1 MGPSPRILITGA
13 DGFVGRH
20 LQAALGA
27 RYPNTAPLTDWF
39 DLRDEDAVTSA
50 VGAGCPDVCVHLAG
64 ITTVAAARNDEAQAW
79 SVNLHGTLALAR
91 AILRFAPACSMI
103 FASTADA
110 YGTGQGAI
118 SEDVPLAPLNLYAAS
133 KAAADLALG
142 AMTVDGLRVVR
153 VRPFNHTGPGQSPD
167 LVVAA
172 FARQVAR
179 IAAGV
184 QAPVIDVGSLESW
197 RDFLDV
203 RDVCAA
209 YMACIDRRHEIAP
222 GTILNIGSGIAR
234 RIGDV
239 LMELVALGGVQAEVR
254 AAAGRMR
261 SENVHRA
268 YADTARA
275 RSLLGWQPAIPWT
288 ETLRAVLDDWRARV
302 RQ

>member
-1 MGPSPRILITGA
+1 MPM
-13 DGFVGRH
+13 
-20 LQAALGA
+20 
-27 RYPNTAPLTDWF
+27 
-39 DLRDEDAVTSA
+39 
-50 VGAGCPDVCVHLAG
+50 
-64 ITTVAAARNDEAQAW
+64 AQ
-79 SVNLHGTLALAR
+79 
-91 AILRFAPACSMI
+91 
-103 FASTADA
+103 
-110 YGTGQGAI
+110 GQGAI
-118 SEDVPLAPLNLYAAS
+118 SEDVPLAPRNLYAAS

-261 SENVHRA
+261 SENAPSGLCRHRSRTIPA
-268 YADTARA
+268 GVAARHTVDGDAA
-275 RSLLGWQPAIPWT
+275 RRSG
-288 ETLRAVLDDWRARV
+288 
-302 RQ
+302 

>member
-1 MGPSPRILITGA
+1 MAQGKALSVRT
-13 DGFVGRH
+13 FRWRH
-20 LQAALGA
+20 
-27 RYPNTAPLTDWF
+27 
-39 DLRDEDAVTSA
+39 
-50 VGAGCPDVCVHLAG
+50 C
-64 ITTVAAARNDEAQAW
+64 
-79 SVNLHGTLALAR
+79 
-91 AILRFAPACSMI
+91 
-103 FASTADA
+103 
-110 YGTGQGAI
+110 
-118 SEDVPLAPLNLYAAS
+118 NLYAAS

-222 GTILNIGSGIAR
+222 EPS
-234 RIGDV
+234 
-239 LMELVALGGVQAEVR
+239 
-254 AAAGRMR
+254 
-261 SENVHRA
+261 
-268 YADTARA
+268 
-275 RSLLGWQPAIPWT
+275 
-288 ETLRAVLDDWRARV
+288 
-302 RQ
+302 